1 MFLRSFTSACLAC
14 VSATALP
21 MAAGDAFVLNGAAA
35 AEEEKY

>member
-21 MAAGDAFVLNGAAA
+21 TAAGDTFVLNGAAV
-35 AEEEKY
+35 KNINF